1 MLNCIYT
8 RKLRH
13 NCEKSNLKF
22 LVTVKKNLVL
32 LGMMAVG
39 KSTLG
44 KIVAKKQD
52 LIFIDTDLN
61 IEKKCTMKIS
71 EIFKNKGEKFFRT
84 IEEKEVLESLKK
96 SKCVI
101 ALGGGA
107 FMKKTVRD
115 KILKDSVSVWLDV
128 NLKTLNKRVNWNKKR
143 PLINEKEKDSQIK
156 INQLYAERKNI
167 YKLANHRINCNNLS
181 KKDIVNKIITFY
193 EKQ

>member
-61 IEKKCTMKIS
+61 IEKKRAMKIS
-71 EIFKNKGEKFFRT
+71 EIFKNKGEKFFR
-84 IEEKEVLESLKK
+84 ILEEREVLESLKK

-107 FMKKTVRD
+107 FMKKTIRD
-115 KILKDSVSVWLDV
+115 RILKDSVSIWLDV
-128 NLKTLNKRVNWNKKR
+128 NLKTLNKRANWNKKR
-143 PLINEKEKDSQIK
+143 PLININKEDSQIK

-167 YKLANHRINCNNLS
+167 YKMSNYRINCNNLS
-181 KKDIVNKIITFY
+181 KEDIVNKIITFY